1 MPGAISDR
9 ARGCGRLNENA
20 LRAGAAIIIKGQ
32 YYAPGQT
39 IPPDD
44 TKLYLLI
51 EGPTH
56 HVVKHAKA
64 LIKQMIEE
72 KTEKSMRREAGA
84 MGRSSIL

>member
-1 MPGAISDR
+1 MLS
-9 ARGCGRLNENA
+9 CVLNF
-20 LRAGAAIIIKGQ
+20 LTYSAGAAIIIKGQ

-44 TKLYLLI
+44 TKLYLVI

-56 HVVKHAKA
+56 QVVKHAKT

-84 MGRSSIL
+84 MGRFQIA

>member
-1 MPGAISDR
+1 MCPHFVTSMSD
-9 ARGCGRLNENA
+9 GELTMC
-20 LRAGAAIIIKGQ
+20 AGAAIIIKGQ

-56 HVVKHAKA
+56 HVVKHAKT

-84 MGRSSIL
+84 TRRFNIA